1 MLVQSLDS
9 WTLQFKT
16 KNAVMTVG
24 AELEI
29 GSVKID
35 GPGEFD
41 VASIS
46 VQGLRGDG
54 QTIYAIQ
61 VEDVNVCVFPLRP
74 QVLTSDQVEQIG
86 TVDVAVVPVL
96 KDKPVSETMTLIN
109 SLEPKLVIVLG
120 DGEIA
125 TLKGLVQSEE
135 SVLKLFKTMLP
146 EDDRQIISLP
156 LSK

>member
-1 MLVQSLDS
+1 MLVQMLDS

-24 AELEI
+24 ADLKI
-29 GSVKID
+29 GTVVIA

-41 VASIS
+41 VAGIS
-46 VQGLRGDG
+46 VQSMRGDG

-61 VEDVNVCVFPLRP
+61 VEDVGVCVFPLRP
-74 QVLTSDQVEQIG
+74 QTLSADQIERIG

-120 DGEIA
+120 NGEA
-125 TLKGLVQSEE
+125 TTLKGLVQSEE
-135 SVLKLFKTMLP
+135 SVFKLTKAMLP
-146 EDDRQIISLP
+146 EDDRQIISLR

>member
-1 MLVQSLDS
+1 MLVQSLDP

-16 KNAVMTVG
+16 KNTVMTVG
-24 AELEI
+24 SHVEI

-46 VQGLRGDG
+46 VQGLKGDS

-61 VEDVNVCVFPLRP
+61 VEDINVCLFPLRP
-74 QVLTSDQVEQIG
+74 QTLTSNQVEQIG

-120 DGEIA
+120 DGETT

-135 SVLKLFKTMLP
+135 SMFKLSKAMLP

-156 LSK
+156 ISK